1 MVFDTATSLTGCQLV
16 DGNLFNR
23 NWAQFHTPRN
33 LSLALCGEVGELCEL
48 FQFKNEDDCCAGL
61 LGWTKEAR
69 DKLSQ
74 VQESILVALWYP
86 VTSSRIR

>member
-1 MVFDTATSLTGCQLV
+1 MLFSFFD
-16 DGNLFNR
+16 R

-48 FQFKNEDDCCAGL
+48 FQFKNEDDCFTGL
-61 LGWTKEAR
+61 LGWKKEER

-74 VQESILVALWYP
+74 VGA
-86 VTSSRIR
+86 